1 MSRETDYTFVPTDTS
16 DIEAAL
22 VAAYEE
28 ITGATVRPASPE
40 KLFISWVASIIV
52 LERVYINYVG
62 NQNIPSRAVGD
73 NLDAL
78 GELFFGVE
86 RPGAVAAVC
95 TVRFYISAAQD
106 SAVLI
111 PAGTRVTDQN
121 AELYWETTADVYIAA
136 GDTYADVTVRCQTAG
151 AAGNGWTAGQINTIV
166 DVYDYYSGCA
176 SITESEGGGDAATDD
191 EYYELMRAA
200 MDAKSTAGA
209 VGSYIYHAKAVSTDI
224 ADVVVNSPEP
234 GEVRIY
240 VLMSDGTPAGSDI
253 KAAVYNACNADDVR
267 PLTDKVEMDIDPEEV
282 PYGIQVEY
290 YMDEDSSTG
299 AAEIEARVDEAI
311 QKYIKWQSG
320 KLGRDIN
327 PNVLLSYLMTTGIKR
342 VDMETLMPI
351 FTRLRDGRVEEG
363 YALLDT
369 VPQIAALDPDEVR
382 VVNMGYDRD
391 LDIDG

>member
-1 MSRETDYTFVPTDTS
+1 
-16 DIEAAL
+16 
-22 VAAYEE
+22 
-28 ITGATVRPASPE
+28 
-40 KLFISWVASIIV
+40 
-52 LERVYINYVG
+52 
-62 NQNIPSRAVGD
+62 
-73 NLDAL
+73 
-78 GELFFGVE
+78 
-86 RPGAVAAVC
+86 
-95 TVRFYISAAQD
+95 
-106 SAVLI
+106 
-111 PAGTRVTDQN
+111 
-121 AELYWETTADVYIAA
+121 
-136 GDTYADVTVRCQTAG
+136 
-151 AAGNGWTAGQINTIV
+151 
-166 DVYDYYSGCA
+166 
-176 SITESEGGGDAATDD
+176 
-191 EYYELMRAA
+191 MRAA